1 MKIIEDNEII
11 NKMKKQ
17 VKEKINSAK
26 YKSIQE
32 PHLVIIQVGD
42 NPYSDKVKKACEEIG
57 INCKIYQYEESVTTD
72 HLKSIIS
79 KLSLSPSVTAISI
92 QLPLPEHINYRAL
105 TNEIDPIKDV
115 DGVTAV
121 QVGELQLGLEPRL
134 DPPMA
139 KGIMKILPFLVHG
152 KDVTIVGRCD
162 AVGKPL
168 AKLLLD
174 KDATVTICH
183 SRTENLEQ
191 HTRKSDIIILA
202 TGVQNHFGSRY
213 FYENNAKTIIH
224 TGDLNIESL
233 NSISN
238 YSNLIEIY
246 EVSDDLTI
254 AALFENICIA
264 YDAQFDI
271 IWRYHQYLISNEF
284 KEVNCSGTKYDT
296 ITAR

>member
-1 MKIIEDNEII
+1 MKIIEDTEII
-11 NKMKKQ
+11 NKVKKY

-42 NPYSDKVKKACEEIG
+42 NPYSDKTKKACEEVG
-57 INCKIYQYEESVTTD
+57 INCRIYQYEESVTTE
-72 HLKSIIS
+72 HLKSILS

-105 TNEIDPIKDV
+105 TNEIDPTKDV

-121 QVGELQLGLEPRL
+121 QVGKLQLGLEPRL

-139 KGIMKILPFLVHG
+139 KGIMKILPFFVQG

-162 AVGKPL
+162 VVGKPL
-168 AKLLLD
+168 AKRLLD

-213 FYENNAKTIIH
+213 FYGNNAKTIIH
-224 TGDLNIESL
+224 TGDLNIESM

-254 AALFENICIA
+254 AALLQNICIA

-296 ITAR
+296 ITAI